1 MREGLSEKVKRVI
14 LGLRIPLCKQLG
26 TFAKPKEIA
35 HDIQGGELKRGKV
48 RVERKKEPDGTKA
61 LIRLG
66 FGTRCC
72 VVGNL

>member
-35 HDIQGGELKRGKV
+35 HDIQGGALKSRKVRLKR
-48 RVERKKEPDGTKA
+48 RKEPDGTKA
-61 LIRLG
+61 LIKLG
-66 FGTRCC
+66 FSTWYC